1 MLFTPTMM
9 TITDFAAK
17 RGISAQTVYSWIYR
31 SQTEKHGFKVHQ
43 IGKVKLIEDLKAKK
57 KKELV

>member
-1 MLFTPTMM
+1 MM

-57 KKELV
+57 KKELA